1 MAVFL
6 TQNKTP
12 GWINENWAGD
22 NNALIIVKIIH
33 FSKDQMGIANLK
45 AVCVLQCLGCIV
57 NYIIVY
63 KPLTCLGHISPT
75 NEKKEIKYDI
85 NAEIKKLF

>member
-33 FSKDQMGIANLK
+33 FSKDQMGIASIYDESIANLK

-75 NEKKEIKYDI
+75 NENK
-85 NAEIKKLF
+85 